1 MTGDDTPLNDRPLP
15 GHIGSAYVQ
24 MLASVLARHGLGL
37 GDLPGGPAIEA
48 AARLRPVIPADP
60 WRALLAVASARLQAP
75 DLGLQIGM
83 AFEISHLGLLG
94 YALQSCPTLG
104 AALLRLERYE
114 RLVNDIN
121 RLHWQVAGDDITL
134 EWGDERG
141 RPGALV
147 DEAAVATLVQATRQV
162 TGRPELCPR
171 QIAFIN
177 PAPADLAP
185 YRAFFGTLPRFGE
198 PRTRMVFPA
207 DWLDLPLQRQDPVL
221 ADLMAAQVEA
231 LLNSLPVE
239 ADIAQKVRRLL
250 AHGLGNEPASLEA
263 VATALALSPRTLHRR
278 LEAAGT
284 SFRALFEDTRLH
296 LARDYLADPR
306 LTLSDVAALLGFSE
320 QSAFTRAFRRWTG
333 MGPKAWRLRQR

>member
-1 MTGDDTPLNDRPLP
+1 MTAGERPLP
-15 GHIGSAYVQ
+15 GHIGSAYVR
-24 MLASVLARHGLGL
+24 MLAAVLGRSGLDL
-37 GDLPGGPAIEA
+37 DDLPGGPALAGE
-48 AARLRPVIPADP
+48 ARLRPVIPAGP
-60 WRALLAVASARLQAP
+60 WRALLDAAAERLQVP

-121 RLHWQVAGDDITL
+121 RLHWQAVGDDITL

-141 RPGALV
+141 RPGALI
-147 DEAAVATLVQATRQV
+147 DEAAVAALVQATRQV
-162 TGRPELCPR
+162 TGQPGLCPR
-171 QIAFIN
+171 LIAFIN
-177 PAPADLAP
+177 PAPPDLAP
-185 YRAFFGTLPRFGE
+185 YRDFFGTEPRFGE
-198 PRTRMVFPA
+198 PRTRMVFPSA
-207 DWLDLPLQRQDPVL
+207 WLDLPLQRHDPVL

-231 LLNSLPVE
+231 LLGSLPAE
-239 ADIAQKVRRLL
+239 ADITHKVRRLL
-250 AHGLGNEPASLEA
+250 AHGIGSEQASLEA

-284 SFRALFEDTRLH
+284 SFRALFEDMRLH

-306 LTLSDVAALLGFSE
+306 LTLGDVAALLGFSE